1 MQGEGKN
8 IKPIR
13 YGPFEIL
20 SKINNNAFQA

>member
-13 YGPFEIL
+13 YCPFELL
-20 SKINNNAFQA
+20 SKINNNAFED